1 MSRPKIVI
9 LDPQTANQI
18 AAGEIVE
25 RPASVV
31 KELIENAIDAQAK
44 HIRVEIKGGGKEYI
58 RVQDDGWGMDAED
71 AVLAFARHATSKIRR
86 AEDLFCIETLGFRGE
101 ALPSIAAV
109 ARVEMLTRPPG
120 AILGTRVKIEGG
132 KELAVEEAGCREGTV
147 VTVTDLFFNTPARRR
162 YLKKP
167 ATEAAQVASVVERL
181 ALARPEIAFQLFIEG
196 RRSLSTPGNN
206 DLRSSVAAIWGL
218 ETAQTLLPVREVME
232 EGASFHG
239 FISPP
244 WLHRYGREQQILIVN
259 GRYIISRTINQEI
272 EAAYDSLIPAHRHP
286 VFILHLSLP
295 PSWLDVNVH
304 PAKLVI
310 RIKDEEVLAARLGRA
325 VRDALRTPQAVARKQ
340 LNLSAREYFTYGE
353 ADKAIKVPENLAAE
367 SKNYTYEEIDKVTRT
382 CQQDFSFYIWEKGEG
397 REKRGEEI
405 GGNLPALRVIGQ
417 VLNTYILAEGEEGLY
432 IIDQHAAHE
441 RYRFEQ
447 LQRLRNIQGWATQL
461 LEPPQ
466 VLKLTAP
473 ESLELV
479 TKLKSLGDV
488 GFTIEPFGINT
499 FLLRGA
505 PAGIPAG
512 KEKEVLEEL
521 LKEELPESLGTL
533 EEKLLKL
540 MACQGA
546 VKAGDRLSQEE
557 MEMLVSQLTTAQ
569 HPYTCPHGRPSIVK
583 IGRAELARYFNR
595 PGVPGGGG
603 TLALGPR

>member
-71 AVLAFARHATSKIRR
+71 AALAFARHATSKIRR
-86 AEDLFCIETLGFRGE
+86 AEDLFCIQTLGFRGE

-132 KELAVEEAGCREGTV
+132 NKLAVEEAGCREGTV

-181 ALARPEIAFQLFIEG
+181 ALAHPEIAFQLFIDG

-218 ETAQTLLPVREVME
+218 ETAQTLLPVTEVME

-272 EAAYDSLIPAHRHP
+272 EAAYDSLIPAQRHP
-286 VFILHLSLP
+286 VFILHLNLP
-295 PSWLDVNVH
+295 ASWLDVNVH

-310 RIKDEEVLAARLGRA
+310 RIKDEEALAARLGRA
-325 VRDALRTPQAVARKQ
+325 VRDALRTPQAVARKE

-367 SKNYTYEEIDKVTRT
+367 SKNYTTY
-382 CQQDFSFYIWEKGEG
+382 QQDFSFYIWEKGEG

-447 LQRLRNIQGWATQL
+447 LQRQRNLQGWATQL

-473 ESLELV
+473 ESLELI
-479 TKLKSLGDV
+479 TKLKSLGEV
-488 GFTIEPFGINT
+488 GFTIEPFGTNT

-505 PAGIPAG
+505 PAGIPPG
-512 KEKEVLEEL
+512 KGKEVLEEL

-557 MEMLVSQLTTAQ
+557 MEMLVSQLTAAQ
-569 HPYTCPHGRPSIVK
+569 HPYTCPHGRPAIVK
-583 IGRAELARYFNR
+583 IDRAELARYFNR
-595 PGVPGGGG
+595 PGVPGGGV